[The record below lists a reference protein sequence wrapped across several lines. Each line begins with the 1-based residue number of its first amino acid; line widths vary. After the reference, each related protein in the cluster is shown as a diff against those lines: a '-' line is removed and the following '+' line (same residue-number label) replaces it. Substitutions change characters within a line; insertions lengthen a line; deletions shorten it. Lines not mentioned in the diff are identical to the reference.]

1 MTQTSLSDLL
11 RRVEL
16 GDSEQLRALLGEL
29 PDQIYI
35 KDAEGRYVFDNIKHA
50 KALGTSSP
58 EEVVGK
64 TDFEFYPQELA
75 ERYSVDEQEVT
86 SSGRSLA
93 DEEDFI
99 LDEQGNRRWFSTTR
113 VPLSDGSGKV
123 VGLIGVVRDTTQRK
137 EAEEALKEN
146 EENLAEFQRIAH
158 LGSWEWNVKSAEVY
172 WSDET
177 YRIYGYEPGEF
188 VPTVKKLMEV
198 VHPDDRELVRNNI
211 DAAFQK
217 DRPYDF
223 EHRIVRPD
231 GERRFVYRQAKVYFD
246 DEDEPQRMVGTIQD
260 ITKRKQAEEAL
271 GESEERYRALV
282 EESVESIFLF
292 DASTRRVL
300 EANTAFQELIGYAS
314 EELLEMTIYDF
325 LAHEREE
332 IDKNVQRYLQ

>member
-1 MTQTSLSDLL
+1 
-11 RRVEL
+11 
-16 GDSEQLRALLGEL
+16 
-29 PDQIYI
+29 
-35 KDAEGRYVFDNIKHA
+35 
-50 KALGTSSP
+50 
-58 EEVVGK
+58 
-64 TDFEFYPQELA
+64 
-75 ERYSVDEQEVT
+75 
-86 SSGRSLA
+86 
-93 DEEDFI
+93 
-99 LDEQGNRRWFSTTR
+99 
-113 VPLSDGSGKV
+113 
-123 VGLIGVVRDTTQRK
+123 
-137 EAEEALKEN
+137 
-146 EENLAEFQRIAH
+146 LAEFQRIAH